1 MGESDSPFMVGFS
14 HVHTRTMLKTA
25 AGIALI
31 LMLWNPMEPA
41 RRVTASV
48 LHTAAD
54 LIAR

>member
-1 MGESDSPFMVGFS
+1 MILSV
-14 HVHTRTMLKTA
+14 RNLTMIKTA

-31 LMLWNPMEPA
+31 LMLWNPMDPA

>member
-1 MGESDSPFMVGFS
+1 MVGFS
-14 HVHTRTMLKTA
+14 QVHTRTMLKTA